1 MTDRRLDKQLTW
13 CEEGESSVSRHQS
26 TPPGRGWDWGSS
38 LISSP
43 CAHISTPPRTQLP
56 PVGGVFV
63 HSPFY
68 TPLPRVKNPG
78 AMFSKVLASVA
89 VSGRDAEGVFHD
101 ELDDSAC
108 RAAEPKVN
116 VGLASRLVVGHE
128 VLVPRRSR

>member
-1 MTDRRLDKQLTW
+1 M
-13 CEEGESSVSRHQS
+13 
-26 TPPGRGWDWGSS
+26 
-38 LISSP
+38 
-43 CAHISTPPRTQLP
+43 
-56 PVGGVFV
+56 

-68 TPLPRVKNPG
+68 TPLPRVQNPG

-89 VSGRDAEGVFHD
+89 ISGRDAEGVFHD

-128 VLVPRRSR
+128 VLVPQRRQIEFNPLRFSVQLHSAGESGRGLAQFIGQIEAVIHRYVVEERRAQAFEELDR